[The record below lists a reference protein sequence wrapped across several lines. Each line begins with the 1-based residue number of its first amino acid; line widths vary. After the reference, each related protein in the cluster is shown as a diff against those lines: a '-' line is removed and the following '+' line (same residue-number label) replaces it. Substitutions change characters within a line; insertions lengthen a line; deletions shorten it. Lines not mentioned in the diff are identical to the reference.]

1 MGQTSEYAEGL
12 LGSFSYD
19 YDMSCQLAVQYAEG
33 KFKTARFTYGSG
45 PLVHVEDMLL
55 HQLDE
60 WWGYAN
66 IPPGSKI
73 IFYANWSPCKH
84 CIQNTIP
91 NALNKMNVVENNL
104 RIRFRFNEYYTA
116 QAWNGRGK
124 NVRKESGGHYF
135 WESQESAESAYE
147 ALASIYGRC
156 GLKDLSTPTQVKTSV
171 SPRVA
176 FIRGQSRSRTLT
188 TWHESWRGKIS

>member
-1 MGQTSEYAEGL
+1 MGETSKYAEGL
-12 LGSFSYD
+12 LDSFAYD
-19 YDMSCQLAVQYAEG
+19 YDMSCQLAVQYG
-33 KFKTARFTYGSG
+33 KDEFKTSRFTYGSG

-73 IFYANWSPCKH
+73 VLFANWSPCKH

-91 NALNKMNVVENNL
+91 NALNKMNVTGNNL
-104 RIRFRFNEYYTA
+104 RIRFRFNKYYTE
-116 QAWNGRGK
+116 QAWTGCGK
-124 NVRKESGGHYF
+124 TVRKEGGGHYF
-135 WESQESAESAYE
+135 WESQGAADSAYDT
-147 ALASIYGRC
+147 LASVYGNC
-156 GLKDLSTPTQVKTSV
+156 GLKDLSTTTQVITSV

-176 FIRGQSRSRTLT
+176 FIRGQSKSRTLT
-188 TWHESWRGKIS
+188 TWHETWRGKIS